1 MKYKCVSYTSWRG
14 KRQPTPVF
22 SPGNS
27 QDREALWATVHGVAQ
42 ESDMTEQ
49 LNNNKAAHI

>member
-1 MKYKCVSYTSWRG
+1 MCKLHILEREM
-14 KRQPTPVF
+14 QPTPVF

>member
-14 KRQPTPVF
+14 KWQPTPVF

-27 QDREALWATVHGVAQ
+27 QDREALWATVHGVAK
-42 ESDMTEQ
+42 ESDMTER